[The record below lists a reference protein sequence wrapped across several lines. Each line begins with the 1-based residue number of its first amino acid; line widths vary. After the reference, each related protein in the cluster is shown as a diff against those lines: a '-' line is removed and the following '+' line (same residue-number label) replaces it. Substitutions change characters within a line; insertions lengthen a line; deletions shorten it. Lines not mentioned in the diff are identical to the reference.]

1 MADRASF
8 PAISGRLRASQT
20 PLSRLVLPRN
30 CLDTSQAVS
39 HNLNIFCGSF
49 CEWTV
54 ARRVGILTA
63 LAVKNAS
70 GPGLLSDGGG
80 LYLQIGKTGAKSW
93 IFRFML
99 RGKARAMGLGALHT
113 VSLAE
118 ARQAALDCRKALR
131 EGKDPIE
138 ERKERLREA
147 SSSTQPT
154 FAWCAEE
161 YIKSHEAG
169 WRNEKHASQWRNTLE
184 TYAGPVF
191 GEKPI
196 DTVDLG
202 LVMLVLQPIWAEKTE
217 TASRVRGR
225 IEAVL
230 DWATVRGYR
239 RGENPA
245 RWRGHLDALLPA
257 RTRVRK
263 IKHHAALP
271 YAELP
276 VFIKELRQREGTA
289 ARAFEF
295 MILTAARTGEV
306 IGADWSEI
314 DLDRRIWTIPAE
326 RMKAGREH
334 RVPLS
339 PRAIELLGPPPEP
352 RSGPVFVSGRDK
364 DPLSNMAFLALLKRM
379 ERPDLTGHGFRST
392 FRDWAAE
399 TTDFPNELAEMALAH
414 TVSDKVEAA
423 YRRGDMFERR
433 RRLMQTWADYVFIS
447 SH

>member
-1 MADRASF
+1 M
-8 PAISGRLRASQT
+8 
-20 PLSRLVLPRN
+20 
-30 CLDTSQAVS
+30 
-39 HNLNIFCGSF
+39 
-49 CEWTV
+49 

-70 GPGLLSDGGG
+70 RTGLLSDGGG
-80 LYLQIGKTGAKSW
+80 LYLQIGQTGAKSW

-118 ARQAALDCRKALR
+118 ARQAALDCRKTLR
-131 EGKDPIE
+131 EGRDPIE

-147 SSSTQPT
+147 SGSAQPT

-161 YIKSHEAG
+161 CIKSHEAG

-184 TYAGPVF
+184 TYAGRIF

-202 LVMLVLQPIWAEKTE
+202 LVMQVLQPMWAEKTE

-257 RTRVRK
+257 TTRVRK

-276 VFIKELRQREGTA
+276 AFITELRQREGTA

-306 IGADWSEI
+306 IGANWSEI
-314 DLDRRIWTIPAE
+314 DVDRRIWTIPAE

-334 RVPLS
+334 RVPLT
-339 PRAIELLGPPPEP
+339 PRAMELLGPPPNP
-352 RSGPVFVSGRDK
+352 LAGPVFTAGQSK
-364 DPLSNMAFLALLKRM
+364 APLSNMAFLALLKRM
-379 ERPDLTGHGFRST
+379 ERTDLTGHGFRST
-392 FRDWAAE
+392 FRDWVAE

-423 YRRGDMFERR
+423 YRRGDMFDRR
-433 RRLMQTWADYVFIS
+433 RYLMRAWGTFANGHQ
-447 SH
+447 